1 MVALENTTKALTQ
14 VNLLQAQPK
23 AILSGSQVRVLR
35 MKRGWSQR
43 KLASLSKI
51 SQGLISLIENDERGI
66 TPENEAVFK
75 QVFDLDLEDS

>member
-1 MVALENTTKALTQ
+1 M
-14 VNLLQAQPK
+14 
-23 AILSGSQVRVLR
+23 ILSGSQVRAQR
-35 MKRGWSQR
+35 MLRGWSQR

-75 QVFDLDLEDS
+75 QVFDNFEDLPGKNTL